1 MTIGLGAS
9 SDIPLTH
16 FLRIP
21 FFFRPAPE
29 FLRGVRAKVMLIPLF
44 FLMFLALLCGQ
55 ASLAS
60 TSPSTGTVPDQVS
73 ISESAA
79 TTPGTRNADEYRYSV
94 LQTRC
99 ARLEQDLRATRG
111 VLAILR
117 SKHPR
122 PAEREA
128 FLLE

>member
-16 FLRIP
+16 FLRILVSSAQP
-21 FFFRPAPE
+21 PSSFAG
-29 FLRGVRAKVMLIPLF
+29 LKVMLIPLF
-44 FLMFLALLCGQ
+44 FLMFIALLRGQ

-60 TSPSTGTVPDQVS
+60 TSPSTGTVPDQISV
-73 ISESAA
+73 SESAA

-117 SKHPR
+117 SKQPR

>member
-16 FLRIP
+16 FLRILVYSVQP
-21 FFFRPAPE
+21 PSSICGA
-29 FLRGVRAKVMLIPLF
+29 RAKVMLIPLF
-44 FLMFLALLCGQ
+44 FLMFLALLRGQ

-73 ISESAA
+73 VSESAT

-94 LQTRC
+94 L
-99 ARLEQDLRATRG
+99 
-111 VLAILR
+111 
-117 SKHPR
+117 
-122 PAEREA
+122 
-128 FLLE
+128 

>member
-1 MTIGLGAS
+1 
-9 SDIPLTH
+9 
-16 FLRIP
+16 
-21 FFFRPAPE
+21 
-29 FLRGVRAKVMLIPLF
+29 MLIPLF
-44 FLMFLALLCGQ
+44 FLMFLALLRGQ

-60 TSPSTGTVPDQVS
+60 TSPSTGTVPDQISV
-73 ISESAA
+73 SESAA
-79 TTPGTRNADEYRYSV
+79 TMPGTRNADEYRYSV

-117 SKHPR
+117 SKQPR

-128 FLLE
+128 FLLEELDRVNSDLLCKISGSPRAAELLISSRV